1 MIMHYQYHVNDKSLM
16 QIIFFVTVIYIL
28 MLARREWGSC
38 KRQSNTN
45 EVPITTFCL
54 TVLT

>member
-28 MLARREWGSC
+28 MQARCEWGSC

-45 EVPITTFCL
+45 EATIRPFAL
-54 TVLT
+54 QY